1 MYKIPYYIIIIMR
14 GEVERREGEGE
25 RRIIIIK
32 ISLILNNKNHYTN
45 QIKIRIIKIHGVPYC

>member
-32 ISLILNNKNHYTN
+32 ITTLI
-45 QIKIRIIKIHGVPYC
+45 R